1 MAFAKDYVDVATRLK
16 EFFEKYPAGS
26 LSQQSLEFVNIGGKD
41 YVVYTAAAYRTPD
54 DVAPGVGTAWEPI
67 PGVTPYTKG
76 SEVMVAETSAWG
88 RALVALGA
96 DTKNGVASLNEVQNR
111 QTSSVK
117 KTATRDPL
125 EFSERAEAAHK
136 ADNIEELR
144 KIYSEA
150 VADKQEESLLKSLE
164 ELARSLTK

>member
-16 EFFEKYPAGS
+16 DFFEKYPAGS

-41 YVVYTAAAYRTPD
+41 FVVYTAAAYRTPD
-54 DVAPGVGTAWEPI
+54 DVAPGIGTAWEPI

-96 DTKNGVASLNEVQNR
+96 DTKNGIASLNEVQNR
-111 QTSSVK
+111 QTTK
-117 KTATRDPL
+117 ARTASKDPL

-136 ADNIEELR
+136 NGDIEELR
-144 KIYSEA
+144 RIYSEA